1 MYRVSVAE
9 LAKNVASPH
18 VGGLGEKGRTEKRDG
33 RGKRDRQA
41 GRQAGGDEA
50 ALKGRYTVC
59 G

>member
-9 LAKNVASPH
+9 LAKNVQPAH
-18 VGGLGEKGRTEKRDG
+18 TRGLGEKGGTEKRDG

-41 GRQAGGDEA
+41 GRQAGSDEA
-50 ALKGRYTVC
+50 ALKGRYTVR